1 MAEPNTS
8 GASVVALVI
17 ASLGPVAGPYSL
29 IVMAS
34 LAGAMWPLS
43 TMPHTSRTQ
52 GALFLLRIVAT
63 AVLCTGSV
71 AWVLAERFNLPI
83 YEGMSIASFG
93 IGALGNGWGKVF
105 RGLRDGL
112 AAVLRGIGDKAKD
125 EP

>member
-8 GASVVALVI
+8 GVSIVAVLI
-17 ASLGPVAGPYSL
+17 ALLGPVAGPYSL

-43 TMPHTSRTQ
+43 TMDHISKKQ
-52 GALFLLRIVAT
+52 GAFFLLRIVTT
-63 AVLCTGSV
+63 AVICTGTA
-71 AWVLAERFNLPI
+71 AWFLADKFNLPV
-83 YEGMSIASFG
+83 YEGMSVAGFG

-112 AAVLRGIGDKAKD
+112 AAVLKGFGGGDR
-125 EP
+125 E